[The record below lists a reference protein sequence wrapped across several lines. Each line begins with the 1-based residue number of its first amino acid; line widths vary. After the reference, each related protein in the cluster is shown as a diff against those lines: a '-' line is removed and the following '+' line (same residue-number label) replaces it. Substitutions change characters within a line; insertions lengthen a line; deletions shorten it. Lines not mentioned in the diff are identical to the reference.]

1 MTNYLSPI
9 SRGERR
15 RGAALAGQEK
25 SLVRTLVEATGMY
38 AVLFIFAVLVGIPFL
53 YMITGS
59 LKTNGEIFSFP
70 VTLNVREPTMNN
82 YERLLSGEEVPYVKQ
97 MANSAIV
104 AVSQTLLTLLF
115 ASMVGWGFAK
125 YNFRGKSFLIVF
137 LLATFAIPFQVT
149 LVPLFQLMVGI
160 GLLDNF
166 LGIILPGSLSA
177 FGAFF
182 MRQAMV
188 SVPGELLDA
197 GRIDGATEF
206 GLFWRIGLPLSR
218 GALSVLALLVFLG
231 AWNDY
236 LWPLIVLRT
245 PENFTY
251 PLGLATLQGLYRVEY
266 GMILGGAFIATLP
279 VVLIFVAGRK
289 QLLNNLTVGAVK
301 S

>member
-1 MTNYLSPI
+1 MAGFLSST
-9 SRGERR
+9 SRAERR
-15 RGAALAGQEK
+15 RVATLAGQEK
-25 SLVRTLVEATGMY
+25 SLGRLLAETTAIY
-38 AVLFIFAVLVGIPFL
+38 AVLFLFAVLVGIPFL

-59 LKTNGEIFSFP
+59 LKTNGEIFSYP
-70 VTLNVREPTMNN
+70 VSLGVSAPTMNN
-82 YERLLSGEEVPYVKQ
+82 YERLLSGEEVPYVRQ
-97 MANSAIV
+97 MANSVVV

-125 YNFRGKSFLIVF
+125 YDFRGKTFLTVF

-197 GRIDGATEF
+197 ARIDGATEW
-206 GLFWRIGLPLSR
+206 GLFWRIGIPLSR

-251 PLGLATLQGLYRVEY
+251 PLGLATLQGLYKVEY

-289 QLLNNLTVGAVK
+289 QLLSNLTVGAIK